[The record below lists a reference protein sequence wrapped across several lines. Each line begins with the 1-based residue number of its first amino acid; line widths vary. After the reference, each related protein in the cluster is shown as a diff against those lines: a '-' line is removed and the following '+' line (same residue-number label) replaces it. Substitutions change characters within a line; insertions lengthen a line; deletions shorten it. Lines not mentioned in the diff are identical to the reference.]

1 MFDFLAY
8 PLGKFLKFIYDIT
21 FENYGLAIIIFTFIV
36 RLAMLPLTVK
46 QHKSTMKMQELQPLI
61 NDIQKRYK
69 DDREAMNQELMKLYQ
84 EHNYNPAGGCL
95 PMLIQMPLI
104 LTLYWVIVQPLKFM
118 LGKSQQA
125 IEVIVEAAARAQ
137 ATLNTVHSTINS
149 ALGTGGIA
157 GNLPRTAES
166 VMKLWG
172 AHREIRALNFFNE
185 HPSLL
190 YQAEDMLKESEL
202 INFRSF
208 LGLHLGETASFQP
221 GVIFGP
227 EWKTYLPLFILAILA
242 TVTTYLSSR
251 LAMPKTDDSKDKASG
266 CSANSMMYVG
276 PAMTLLFSFQLPAGV
291 VLYWM
296 TGYVFA
302 ILQQLYINKYVM
314 KKKEQEGSAARTCG
328 RGSLTSDKKESTD
341 DNDGKIDGG
350 DEASAKQLPSGQ
362 GSPGK
367 SKGKGKKSDGKKG
380 GKKKSGKR
388 KK

>member
-36 RLAMLPLTVK
+36 RFAMLPLTVK

-61 NDIQKRYK
+61 NDIQRRYK

-95 PMLIQMPLI
+95 PLLIQMPLI

-118 LGKSQQA
+118 LGKSAKA
-125 IEVIVEAAARAQ
+125 IEVIVDAAARAQ
-137 ATLNTVHSTINS
+137 ATLNTVQATISS
-149 ALGTGGIA
+149 ALGTGGIVN
-157 GNLPRTAES
+157 NLPRTAEAVTRS
-166 VMKLWG
+166 WG

-185 HPSLL
+185 HPDLL
-190 YQAEDMLKESEL
+190 YQAEGMLKESEL
-202 INFRSF
+202 IDFRSF

-251 LAMPKTDDSKDKASG
+251 LAMPKTNDSKDKAAG

-276 PAMTLLFSFQLPAGV
+276 PVMTLFFSFQLPAGV

-302 ILQQLYINKYVM
+302 IFQQLYINKFVL
-314 KKKEQEGSAARTCG
+314 KKKEPADAAVQAGG
-328 RGSLTSDKKESTD
+328 RGSRTVADKESTEG
-341 DNDGKIDGG
+341 NDGKIEAG
-350 DEASAKQLPSGQ
+350 DAASAKQLPSGK
-362 GSPGK
+362 GTPG
-367 SKGKGKKSDGKKG
+367 KGKGNGKKG
-380 GKKKSGKR
+380 GKKKGGK
-388 KK
+388 KKK